1 MKPTRFIRVLARVL
15 VLLLLGIAGLVAL
28 HWAPDRS
35 MESLQPRW
43 APQPSQ
49 FMVFD
54 GMPVHLRD
62 QGRRNDPLPLLLL
75 HGSPAS
81 LHTWEGWVRALEP
94 RRRVISLDLPGF
106 GLTGPFL
113 DGDYR
118 IERYSRFLADLLDR
132 LGVARVVLAGNS
144 FGGQLAWQFALD
156 YPQRIHQLI
165 LVNAAG
171 YPRDA
176 SRVPLGLRLARMP
189 LFEPLMVRVLPR
201 GLIEA
206 SVRSVYG
213 DPDKVSPE
221 LVDRYYE
228 LTLRAGNREALRRR
242 LLQVPVGQYQARI
255 AQVRVPT
262 LILWGGRD
270 GLIPP
275 EHAERFQ
282 RDIPGSRL
290 VLFDDLGHVPQEED
304 PARTVAVV
312 LAFISE
318 TVGSPR

>member
-1 MKPTRFIRVLARVL
+1 MKPFVTRFIRVLA
-15 VLLLLGIAGLVAL
+15 LLLLGIAGLVAL

-35 MESLQPRW
+35 LESLQPRW

-49 FMVFD
+49 FMVFN

-62 QGRRNDPLPLLLL
+62 QGPRNDPQPLLLL

-118 IERYSRFLADLLDR
+118 IERYSRFLADLLNR

-156 YPQRIHQLI
+156 YPQRTHQLI
-165 LVNAAG
+165 LVDAAG
-171 YPRDA
+171 YPREA

-189 LFEPLMVRVLPR
+189 LFEPLMARVLPR
-201 GLIEA
+201 ALIEA
-206 SVRSVYG
+206 RVRSVYG
-213 DPDKVSPE
+213 DPDQVSSE
-221 LVDRYYE
+221 LVERYYE
-228 LTLRAGNREALRRR
+228 LTLRTGNREAFRQR
-242 LLQVPVGQYQARI
+242 LEQVPAGQHQARI
-255 AQVRVPT
+255 AKVRVPT

-270 GLIPP
+270 GLTPP
-275 EHAERFQ
+275 EHGERFK
-282 RDIPGSRL
+282 RDIPGSHL

-318 TVGSPR
+318 TLESPR